1 MKKET
6 VSDALLRAFLL
17 GKIDDDE
24 RERIESLF
32 LTDSQERE
40 RVLSAEQDL
49 IEDYLEDGLTLEDKQ
64 KFISLYA
71 RTPEQRQ
78 KLRIT
83 KSIKD
88 WAIRETAALPQT
100 GMKISIWTRLRARSW
115 RKPVFVIPIAVA
127 ALIALVIAVAWL
139 NSWERNRR
147 YLAIEQELAQL
158 NTPANLR
165 ESLAG
170 MISADLAPGAVR
182 GAEQQAEIKK
192 SGIRIVELRLPW
204 VQEVRYPSYWAEI
217 KRVGHDESFTSPK
230 LQGEDDRG
238 YAVKLR
244 LPVHLLDRGQ
254 YQIRL
259 SGINADGTAGLV
271 EEYLFTLSE

>member
-217 KRVGHDESFTSPK
+217 KRVGHDKSFTSPK